1 MIIFLPQFVFQSSS
15 SYDMWLR
22 FFLRHNVVAH
32 SWNTFTSN
40 LLPYMNNDLMKF
52 RILEPPP
59 TFTWTHPVH
68 GDMSSNED
76 YLVLHEEYQGGS
88 TTTLVVNHAKVYY
101 ILFEWFLLD
110 KNLLVYHQN
119 MHIIW
124 FLDLGCRHIY
134 IKSGKSKWS
143 WKSWSGP
150 HRFGHLA
157 WLWMCNVS
165 KQRFEMHLHSFLHWV
180 RRLCV
185 ANA

>member
-1 MIIFLPQFVFQSSS
+1 M
-15 SYDMWLR
+15 
-22 FFLRHNVVAH
+22 
-32 SWNTFTSN
+32 FTPKINSQRT
-40 LLPYMNNDLMKF
+40 LCRTQIYLMEF
-52 RILEPPP
+52 CISEPPP
-59 TFTWTHPVH
+59 VFTWTHPVH

-110 KNLLVYHQN
+110 KNLAVLLVYHQN